1 MAGLRLPQIYFDPV
15 TMARY
20 NRVCTELHWADSG
33 LLRQCISAFFKV
45 HQGFYVEAGYKD
57 LEARGMAVSDWY
69 KTLRDGSI
77 EDLPPYRRGRPI
89 FGPTPL
95 DPVPPVV
102 TSVEGRR
109 RYATISLGGFNL
121 VLLRT
126 AQLVDLGP
134 LTQLVSRIVVYHFD
148 TYWETNYLPQ
158 LEFDELT
165 TLPPRKDHAGLE

>member
-1 MAGLRLPQIYFDPV
+1 MPGLRITHIYFDPV
-15 TMARY
+15 TKARY
-20 NRVCTELHWADSG
+20 DRACQELYWADSG
-33 LLRQCISAFFKV
+33 LLRQCVSAFFKV
-45 HQGFYVEAGYKD
+45 NQDYYVEAGYKD

-95 DPVPPVV
+95 DPIAPVV
-102 TSVEGRR
+102 PSPEGRR
-109 RYATISLGGFNL
+109 RYATVSFGGFNL

-148 TYWETNYLPQ
+148 KYWETNYLPQ
-158 LEFDELT
+158 LEFDEQN

>member
-1 MAGLRLPQIYFDPV
+1 MPGLRITHIYFDPV

-20 NRVCTELHWADSG
+20 NRACQDLYWADSG

-45 HQGFYVEAGYKD
+45 HQAYYVECAYKD

-69 KTLRDGSI
+69 RTLRDGSI
-77 EDLPPYRRGRPI
+77 EDLPQYRRGRPI

-102 TSVEGRR
+102 TSAEGRR
-109 RYATISLGGFNL
+109 RYATVSFGGFNL

-134 LTQLVSRIVVYHFD
+134 LTQLISRIVVYHFD
-148 TYWETNYLPQ
+148 QYWQTNYLPQ
-158 LEFDELT
+158 LEFDEMN
-165 TLPPRKDHAGLE
+165 TLPPRKDHAGMD